1 MIYQL
6 SLISR
11 FLLYALLVFSPLA
24 RGGVQPWA
32 IAVIEIVTLI
42 ALALFLIE
50 RSLKWDWKWIR
61 TPLDLPILCL
71 VILCL
76 LSVVFSVH
84 RPTSLWSFIL
94 LLNYLTI
101 LYLTI
106 HLITGTRSRLKVL
119 IYLIIGIAAFLSV
132 FGLFK
137 KFGMNPFSW
146 WDYGDLKYSPDILSA
161 TFGNSNHLAGYLEMS
176 IPLLLGLFLLEHRGG
191 KLFLIIYLTI
201 LLFSALILSLS
212 RGGWIGMLIG
222 LSFMSVSLLVSVY
235 FKRKILL
242 ISAIIGTVFAAL
254 VILASTPVVEEIRT
268 LAEMDQTPNLAQRM
282 VVWGG
287 VLDMIRDYPILGSG
301 PGTFATVFT
310 QYQPS
315 GIAAYYN
322 YSHND
327 YLHFISETG
336 LLLVVLIIWM
346 GISLYRK
353 GFEKLKNPSRLVRGT
368 ALGAMTGIT
377 AILIHS
383 IVDFNLHIPAN
394 AILFT
399 ILVAIV
405 IAPLPSSDKP

>member
-1 MIYQL
+1 MNSYL
-6 SLISR
+6 STISR
-11 FLLYALLVFSPLA
+11 YLIYSILVFSPLA

-71 VILCL
+71 LVLCL

-84 RPTSLWSFIL
+84 RLTSLWSFIL

-106 HLITGTRSRLKVL
+106 HLITTTRSRLKIL
-119 IYLIIGIAAFLSV
+119 IYFIIGIATFLSV
-132 FGLFK
+132 FGIFK
-137 KFGMNPFSW
+137 KFGMNPFHW
-146 WDYGDLKYSPDILSA
+146 WDYGDLKYIPDFLSA
-161 TFGNSNHLAGYLEMS
+161 TFGNHNHMAGYLEMA
-176 IPLLLGLFLLEHRGG
+176 IPLLLGLFLLEYRGG
-191 KLFLIIYLTI
+191 RLFLIIYLAL

-212 RGGWIGMLIG
+212 RGGWVSSLIG
-222 LSFMSVSLLVSVY
+222 LAFMFIALLSSKH
-235 FKRKILL
+235 FRRKKLL
-242 ISAIIGTVFAAL
+242 IGSIAGFIILAMI
-254 VILASTPVVEEIRT
+254 ILASTPVVERIMT
-268 LAEMDQTPNLAQRM
+268 VAEQEEEASFASRM
-282 VVWGG
+282 IAWKG
-287 VLDMIRDYPILGSG
+287 VLKMIEDYPLLGSG

-310 QYQPS
+310 QYQPP
-315 GIAAYYN
+315 GLAAYYN
-322 YSHND
+322 MAHND
-327 YLHFISETG
+327 YLHFISEIG
-336 LLLVVLIIWM
+336 LVLVVIIIWM

-353 GFEKLKNPSRLVRGT
+353 GFEKLKNPSRLVRAT
-368 ALGAMTGIT
+368 TLGAMTGIT

-405 IAPLPSSDKP
+405 IAPIPEHNKS